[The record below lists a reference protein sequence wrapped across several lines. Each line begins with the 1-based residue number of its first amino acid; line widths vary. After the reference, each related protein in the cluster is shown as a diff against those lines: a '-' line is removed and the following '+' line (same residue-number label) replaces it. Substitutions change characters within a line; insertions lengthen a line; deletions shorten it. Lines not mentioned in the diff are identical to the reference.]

1 MWARVLKPITD
12 DSYFNINTQ
21 EASVGVR
28 GTSVWIKR
36 DSGITTALPID
47 SGKLNPTDIANNSG
61 AIVVYPKHGDLTALG
76 TPVPLTHTIT
86 VDLDGK
92 SQLAPYPTTTT
103 AQIYQDKPFV
113 RMATL
118 ADIKDF
124 TALKNNVG
132 NLATI
137 QATKSD
143 LTSAVTDSYD
153 NGELNSYSKR
163 ILAPANDSII
173 DTEIKRTLP
182 NDDNEK

>member
-28 GTSVWIKR
+28 GTSVWIQR
-36 DSGITTALPID
+36 DVANGKTIALPID
-47 SGKLNPTDIANNSG
+47 SGKLTPTDIANHSG

-76 TPVPLTHTIT
+76 TPVQLTHTIT
-86 VDLDGK
+86 VDADGK
-92 SQLAPYPTTTT
+92 SLVAPYSTSTT
-103 AQIYQDKPFV
+103 AQIYRDKDFV
-113 RMATL
+113 RRATL

-124 TALKNNVG
+124 KALQQNVG

-153 NGELNSYSKR
+153 G
-163 ILAPANDSII
+163 
-173 DTEIKRTLP
+173 
-182 NDDNEK
+182 

>member
-28 GTSVWIKR
+28 GTSVWISR
-36 DSGITTALPID
+36 DSTNKKTTTLPID
-47 SGKLNPTDIANNSG
+47 SGKLTATDIASNSG

-92 SQLAPYPTTTT
+92 SQLAPYRTSTTT
-103 AQIYQDKPFV
+103 QIYKDKPFV
-113 RMATL
+113 RIATL

-124 TALKNNVG
+124 KALE
-132 NLATI
+132 
-137 QATKSD
+137 Q
-143 LTSAVTDSYD
+143 
-153 NGELNSYSKR
+153 
-163 ILAPANDSII
+163 
-173 DTEIKRTLP
+173 
-182 NDDNEK
+182 